1 MSLANLR
8 LASLLPA
15 RSWRRRL
22 MILFSPLLLLLVVG
36 LFLLFWGLHTAGGA
50 RWAWRQLTQAVPGL
64 SAERLQGSLSGGLQ
78 IDGLGFTDGATQ
90 LNIAHSRLSLDVD
103 WLPWPKLQLAPVELQ
118 QVRLQLASDDSSD
131 SAPLLLPQ
139 DLSAPV
145 LIQLQ
150 QVSVDDF
157 QLLDAQG
164 ETTLSIRTLKFDLDY
179 EQQLDLRQLQVTQ
192 LQAGPL
198 SLDLAGQAEIALQAP
213 FPHQIQLQPHIQL
226 SLAEQEP
233 LRFELMLNSE
243 GDLDKLQA
251 DLSSRD
257 QNWLRGLQLQARV
270 ENILQTPQLDAQWQ
284 LAYLHWPV
292 GASPQVQLEGLQG
305 RIHGAPQA
313 LELAL
318 NWHQQLPSLA
328 AGVWRAHLQQ
338 NATAWQLKELLAD
351 LHGGQLQASGQFDL
365 EQQGAQV
372 QVDLPALDLAQV
384 FPEQAETLANL
395 SQWQGKIRING
406 STSEVQVE
414 QLELSQINGP
424 ATLTGD
430 ASWQQENG
438 QISAN
443 IDWHE
448 LTWNSS
454 EQSLGSEQGSL
465 RLSGRQDDYQLEGQ
479 AQLSAADYPPG
490 QFVLRGKGDEN
501 QFQLEQLHVD
511 WLGGEIQA
519 AGELSWQPQL
529 AWTLNLSSK
538 AINPQALVPALAGEL
553 NLQAQ
558 TRGQQE
564 GDDWDALLELKQLS
578 GTLQG
583 RPLGGQGSLRYRQGQ
598 LSSAGLKLNSGATE
612 LLLQSAPAPADPI
625 PADPAATE
633 NTQAAPGT
641 ASQQA
646 LHWQLQLRQLGNWL
660 DDATGSLAAHGWL
673 QVTQD
678 HIVGAAAAN
687 SPQLGWQDWQLQ
699 QLQLESRFQLPLGL
713 DWQQLHQ
720 DPKWLSHLELRVA
733 QVQGPALDSL
743 APWQGISDL
752 SLKLENQATA
762 QQLTLSAF
770 PMAPAGSDSNPAPAP
785 LIGLHLEGSGWPAL
799 GETFSAELARLQLSH
814 PQLGPWTL
822 VQEVPLTLMVA
833 DESPQ
838 NWQFMLGQAFHQAP
852 LDPEPNT
859 RRQQLIARA
868 QPGLC
873 LKQDTSAAQLCLHSQ
888 WQAGAHQL
896 QLGLENFALSQL
908 KSWIPDW
915 NISQSEAELG
925 LYLAHHADQLDDFAL
940 ETSLSP
946 GWISPATNNNSVP
959 SLSVSSAKPG
969 PGKSAKANQFSLDL
983 AQLSAAL
990 DADAQIQIHSLW
1002 ALEGDARLEA
1012 RLALANWQS
1021 SEQNGEWPD
1030 SVWASQHPNPPRVD
1044 GKLDLNWQRLA
1055 SLHKLLPQI
1064 GPISGELA
1072 GAWQFHGPWLNPGV
1086 EGRLDINQLNWSDA
1100 RTGLRLRQGELHL
1113 HSGAEP
1119 TIGLEGNFLLGSGRA
1134 EINGQLDV
1142 AQRQWQLQLNGETLE
1157 LLNGPQGK
1165 LYASPQLAI
1174 RGSPEQLELAGEILI
1189 PQAKLRPVAGNN
1201 PVRVSNDVVLAGE
1214 TVPAPT
1220 PGPAIFGQLHVAF
1233 GDAVQVNADN
1243 ARARLSGALD
1253 LHWQGDVL
1261 PQAEGQIKLEQG
1273 GIRAYGQNL
1282 DLQRGLILFE
1292 NGPVDDPRLEIRA
1305 ARRIFG
1311 DPSVDLAGVQV
1322 EGTAQNPRVRLFTE
1336 PSTNEERALSYLVT
1350 GSNFDHG
1357 NGQGALSVG
1366 IYILPRLFVSYGFGL
1381 FENGNVLSTRYELSD
1396 HWSVQTISGARDTGV
1411 DLSWSVDR

>member
-1 MSLANLR
+1 MSLANWR

-64 SAERLQGSLSGGLQ
+64 SAERIQGSLSGGLQ
-78 IDGLGFTDGATQ
+78 IDGLGFADGATQ
-90 LNIAHSRLSLDVD
+90 LKISHSSLSLDVD

-118 QVRLQLASDDSSD
+118 QVRLQLAPGDSND
-131 SAPLLLPQ
+131 SAPLVLPQ
-139 DLSAPV
+139 DLSAPLLV
-145 LIQLQ
+145 QLQ

-179 EQQLDLRQLQVTQ
+179 QQQLDLHQLQVTQ
-192 LQAGPL
+192 FQAGPL

-226 SLAEQEP
+226 SLDEQEP

-243 GDLDKLQA
+243 GDLEKLQT

-257 QNWLRGLQLQARV
+257 QNWLRGLLLQARV
-270 ENILQTPQLDAQWQ
+270 ENILQTPRLDTQWQ

-305 RIHGAPQA
+305 RIDGAPQA

-318 NWHQQLPSLA
+318 NWHQQLPGLA
-328 AGVWRAHLQQ
+328 AGDWRAHLQQ
-338 NATAWQLKELLAD
+338 NATEWQLKELLAD
-351 LHGGQLQASGQFDL
+351 LQVGQLQASGQFNL
-365 EQQGAQV
+365 EQQSAHI

-406 STSEVQVE
+406 STSEIQVE

-430 ASWQQENG
+430 ANWQQENG

-448 LTWNSS
+448 LTWNRP
-454 EQSLGSEQGSL
+454 EQSLGSERGSL
-465 RLSGRQDDYQLEGQ
+465 RLSGRQDDYQLQGQ

-490 QFVLRGKGDEN
+490 QFILSGEGDEN

-529 AWTLNLSSK
+529 AWTLDLSSK

-558 TRGQQE
+558 TRGHQE

-578 GTLQG
+578 GSLQG

-598 LSSAGLKLNSGATE
+598 LSSDGLKLNSGATE
-612 LLLQSAPAPADPI
+612 LLLQSAPAPADPT
-625 PADPAATE
+625 AAE
-633 NTQAAPGT
+633 NTQAAPDSAT
-641 ASQQA
+641 PQA
-646 LHWQLQLRQLGNWL
+646 LHWQLQLRQLGDWL
-660 DDATGSLAAHGWL
+660 DDASGSLVAQGWL
-673 QVTQD
+673 RATPD
-678 HIVGAAAAN
+678 HLVGTAMA
-687 SPQLGWQDWQLQ
+687 SSFQLGWQDWRLQ
-699 QLQLESRFQLPLGL
+699 QLTLASQFQLPLAL

-720 DPKWLSHLELRVA
+720 DPQWLSHLELNVA
-733 QVQGPALDSL
+733 QVQGSALDSL

-752 SLKLENQATA
+752 SLTLENQATA

-770 PMAPAGSDSNPAPAP
+770 PMAPADSAANPAPSA
-785 LIGLHLEGSGWPAL
+785 LIDLHVAGSEWPAV

-814 PQLGPWTL
+814 PQLGPWSL
-822 VQEVPLTLMVA
+822 VQKVPLALRVTDA
-833 DESPQ
+833 SSQ
-838 NWQFMLGQAFHQAP
+838 SWQFMLGQAFPETP

-888 WQAGAHQL
+888 WQAGVHQL

-915 NISQSEAELG
+915 NIIQSEAELG
-925 LYLAHHADQLDDFAL
+925 LHLVHRVDQLDDFAL

-946 GWISPATNNNSVP
+946 GWISPAANNNSVP
-959 SLSVSSAKPG
+959 SLNTGGAKSG
-969 PGKSAKANQFSLDL
+969 SGKNTKANQFSLDL

-1012 RLALANWQS
+1012 RLTLANWQS

-1072 GAWQFHGPWLNPGV
+1072 GAWQFHGPWLNPQV
-1086 EGRLDINQLNWSDA
+1086 EGRLDINQLSWSDA

-1113 HSGAEP
+1113 HSGTESA
-1119 TIGLEGNFLLGSGRA
+1119 IALEGNFLLGTGRA

-1174 RGSPEQLELAGEILI
+1174 SGSPEQLELAGEILI

-1214 TVPAPT
+1214 AVPAPT
-1220 PGPAIFGQLHVAF
+1220 PGPAIFGQLRVAF

-1253 LHWQGDVL
+1253 LHWQGAVL